1 MKQNIRVPLIS
12 LFFILLFQFSGP
24 SLFAQES
31 YTVQTVPNPK
41 TADNTWVSDP
51 ASKLSSDD
59 RQRINALINSVE
71 DGTTAEIAVVIL
83 PSIGEQ
89 VPKDF
94 AVELFNTWGI
104 GKKGKD
110 NGLLL
115 LIVLDQRRWEFETGY
130 GLEGDLPDATLK
142 RIGENKLVPGLRANR
157 MGDGI
162 YDALVAVADKLG
174 AAQLTGEDTPTQHTT
189 PGGVGGD
196 VSDGGSADSYTLEDT
211 DSLDTG
217 YEYSPNLMGLNAGE
231 QMMMGVLTGIYT
243 VIVGVASFFVF
254 RSARKKD
261 AKTSAWKYVR
271 YAIYWLIPG
280 VLFLSAVYF
289 TKPEWLAY
297 LYYPIGALWAGIQRI
312 FKNRSLLAGG
322 GEPYEIYKRFRADHG
337 GLFYTSIVLFPFPMA
352 LLALFFGYKLKAL
365 RNEPRPCPQCSS
377 ELTRLDEKG
386 DDLFLDEGQRK
397 EEQLGSVDYDV
408 WHCSKCDHVKV
419 FPYDAF
425 LTSYNACPSCSYK
438 TYHTVGDRTLVSPT
452 CSSSGKGERDYKCEH
467 CGHSRT
473 ESYTIPKRDCSKSS
487 SSSGGSS
494 YRSSGGAGGG
504 SFGGGRSG
512 GGGAGGSW

>member
-1 MKQNIRVPLIS
+1 MKQKIRIPLLS
-12 LFFILLFQFSGP
+12 LFLILLYQLPGS
-24 SLFAQES
+24 SLLAQES

-71 DGTTAEIAVVIL
+71 DGTTVEIAVVIL

-162 YDALVAVADKLG
+162 YDALVAVAEKLG
-174 AAQLTGEDTPTQHTT
+174 AQMAAENTPTQHTV
-189 PGGVGGD
+189 PGGIGGD
-196 VSDGGSADSYTLEDT
+196 VSDGEMHYSYADEDT

-217 YEYSPNLMGLNAGE
+217 YDYSPNIMGLNTSE
-231 QMMMGVLTGIYT
+231 QTMMGVLTGIYAL
-243 VIVGVASFFVF
+243 IVGVASFFVF

-261 AKTSAWKYVR
+261 AKTSGWKYVR

-312 FKNRSLLAGG
+312 FKNRSLLAAG
-322 GEPYEIYKRFRADHG
+322 GEPYETYKRFRADHG

-365 RNEPRPCPQCSS
+365 RNEPRSCPQCSS

-397 EEQLGSVDYDV
+397 EEKLGSIDYDV

-425 LTSYNACPSCSYK
+425 FTSYSACPSCSYK

-467 CGHSRT
+467 CGHRRT
-473 ESYTIPKRDCSKSS
+473 ESYTIPQRDCSKSS

-494 YRSSGGAGGG
+494 YRSSGGGGGG

-512 GGGAGGSW
+512 GGGAGGGW

>member
-1 MKQNIRVPLIS
+1 MKQNIRIPLLS
-12 LFFILLFQFSGP
+12 LFFILLFPFSGP

-31 YTVQTVPNPK
+31 YTVKTVPNPK

-51 ASKLSSDD
+51 ASKLSSED
-59 RQRINALINSVE
+59 RKRINALINSIE

-83 PSIGEQ
+83 PSIGEE

-94 AVELFNTWGI
+94 AVELFNAWGI

-174 AAQLTGEDTPTQHTT
+174 AAHLTGEDKPTQHTT

-211 DSLDTG
+211 EPLDTG

-231 QMMMGVLTGIYT
+231 QTMMGVLTGIYA

-261 AKTSAWKYVR
+261 ANTSVWKYVR

-352 LLALFFGYKLKAL
+352 LLALFSAYKLKAL
-365 RNEPRPCPQCSS
+365 RNAPRPCPQCSS
-377 ELTRLDEKG
+377 LLTRLDEKG
-386 DDLFLDEGQRK
+386 DDFFLDEGQRK
-397 EEQLGSVDYDV
+397 EEQLGSVNYDV

-494 YRSSGGAGGG
+494 YRSSGGGG

-512 GGGAGGSW
+512 GGGAGGGW

>member
-1 MKQNIRVPLIS
+1 MK
-12 LFFILLFQFSGP
+12 
-24 SLFAQES
+24 
-31 YTVQTVPNPK
+31 TVPNPK

-51 ASKLSSDD
+51 ANKLSGED

-89 VPKDF
+89 VPKEF

-196 VSDGGSADSYTLEDT
+196 VSDGGSADSYEDSYAESDVDNSPFYRT
-211 DSLDTG
+211 YEYRHNIMGLDT
-217 YEYSPNLMGLNAGE
+217 GE
-231 QMMMGVLTGIYT
+231 QMMMTVLAGFYA
-243 VIVGVASFFVF
+243 VLVGVVTVLVF

-261 AKTSAWKYVR
+261 AKASGWKYAR
-271 YAIYWLIPG
+271 YAAYWLIPG
-280 VLFLSAVYF
+280 ILFLSFVYF
-289 TKPEWLAY
+289 EKPDWLAY
-297 LYYPIGALWAGIQRI
+297 VYYPIGALWAGIQRI
-312 FKNRSLLAGG
+312 FKNRNLLAGG

-365 RNEPRPCPQCSS
+365 RNEPRPCPHCSS

-494 YRSSGGAGGG
+494 YRSSGGGGGG

-512 GGGAGGSW
+512 GGGAGGGW